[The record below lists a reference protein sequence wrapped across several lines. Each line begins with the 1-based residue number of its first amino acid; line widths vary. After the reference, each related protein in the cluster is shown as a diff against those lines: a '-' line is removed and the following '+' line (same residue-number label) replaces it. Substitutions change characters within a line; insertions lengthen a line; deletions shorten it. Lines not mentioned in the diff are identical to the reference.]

1 MYEYPIQKCPKC
13 IDFCT
18 TKLARRLNVPE
29 LMAFFEKIRLAQAL
43 LYKGQ
48 RKKFATST
56 SKEGVTMPKMTP
68 SEAMAEVLV
77 EEGVNHVSGILGSA
91 YMDLLDLFPAAG
103 IDFISVRHEQTAGHM
118 EDAYSRITGKAGVVI
133 GQNGPGITNYV
144 TAVATA
150 NMAHTPLVVISPS
163 AGSGSVGWDGF
174 QECDTWDIFK
184 PITKASLRVPHPNRA
199 ADVLRTA
206 FRAAYSMRG
215 PVLVDIPRDYF
226 YGELNEEILK
236 PSQYRVAPG
245 GIGNPEMFAHAVEV
259 LKEAKNPVIVS
270 GRGVVDTDCVDT
282 VAKLAELLAAPV
294 ATSYLHND
302 AFPADNPLWCGPIGY
317 MGSHAAMR
325 LMEKADVILAL
336 GCRLSYF
343 GTLPQD
349 GINYFPKTAKIV
361 QIDINPMNIGK
372 THPFTVGICGDAK
385 ACSVELLRKLSEAGI
400 KRDVAPVVNKVR
412 EELAKWQKE
421 IDEIANEPT
430 LEGRMHPRKALEVV
444 SKFIYDNDAIATTD
458 IGNTSSTANS
468 YLRFKHPKR
477 DIATLTFGNTGF
489 AYQAAL
495 GAQLACRDKAVVSIA
510 GDGAWG
516 MSLFEVP
523 TACQFDLPVIATV
536 YNNGAWCA
544 EKKNQVDFYNNRFVG
559 ADIWSKS
566 YAKIAEAMGADGY
579 TVNTQAD
586 LANALETAKKN
597 RRPAVIEIMTDGTRL
612 APPFRRDALAL
623 PTRYLPKYEKLDK
636 KYFPK

>member
-1 MYEYPIQKCPKC
+1 
-13 IDFCT
+13 
-18 TKLARRLNVPE
+18 
-29 LMAFFEKIRLAQAL
+29 
-43 LYKGQ
+43 
-48 RKKFATST
+48 
-56 SKEGVTMPKMTP
+56 MPKMTP

-77 EEGVNHVSGILGSA
+77 QEGVTHVSGILGSA
-91 YMDLLDLFPAAG
+91 YMDLLDLFPTAG
-103 IDFISVRHEQTAGHM
+103 IQFISVRHEQTAGHM
-118 EDAYSRITGKAGVVI
+118 EDAYCRISGKAGVVI
-133 GQNGPGITNYV
+133 GQNGPGITNYA

-150 NMAHTPLVVISPS
+150 NMAHTPMIIISPS
-163 AGSGSVGWDGF
+163 AGSASVGWDGF
-174 QECDTWDIFK
+174 QECDTWNMFK
-184 PITKASLRVPHPNRA
+184 PITRASLRVPHPNRA

-206 FRAAYSMRG
+206 FRTAYALRG

-226 YGELNEEILK
+226 YGELNEEILE

-245 GIGNPEMFAHAVEV
+245 GIGNPEQFRKAVEV
-259 LKEAKNPVIVS
+259 LKNAKRPVIVA
-270 GRGVVDTDCVDT
+270 GQAVVSTNCVET
-282 VAKLAELLAAPV
+282 VKALAEHLAAPV
-294 ATSYLHND
+294 ACSYLHND
-302 AFPADNPLWCGPIGY
+302 AFPADHPLWCGPIGY

-325 LMEKADVILAL
+325 LMEKADVILAV
-336 GCRLSYF
+336 GSRLSHF

-361 QIDINPMNIGK
+361 QIDINPLNLAK
-372 THPFTVGICGDAK
+372 THPITVGLCADA
-385 ACSVELLRKLSEAGI
+385 ADASAELYRQLRDAMPKKDITATANE
-400 KRDVAPVVNKVR
+400 VR
-412 EELAKWQKE
+412 AELDAWHKE
-421 IDEIANEPT
+421 IDAIANEPVA
-430 LEGRMHPRKALEVV
+430 EGRMHPRKALEVV
-444 SKFIYDNDAIATTD
+444 SDFVYENDAIVTTD

-468 YLRFKHPKR
+468 YLRFRNPKR

-495 GAQLACRDKAVVSIA
+495 GAQLACPDKPVVSIA

-523 TACQFDLPVIATV
+523 TACQFNLPVIATV

-566 YAKIAEAMGADGY
+566 YAKIGEAMGADGY
-579 TVNTQAD
+579 TVNSQAD
-586 LANALETAKKN
+586 LKNALETARKN

-636 KYFPK
+636 KYFAK

>member
-1 MYEYPIQKCPKC
+1 
-13 IDFCT
+13 
-18 TKLARRLNVPE
+18 
-29 LMAFFEKIRLAQAL
+29 
-43 LYKGQ
+43 
-48 RKKFATST
+48 
-56 SKEGVTMPKMTP
+56 
-68 SEAMAEVLV
+68 MAEVLV

-623 PTRYLPKYEKLDK
+623 PTRYLPKYEKLDRCIRN
-636 KYFPK
+636 

>member
-1 MYEYPIQKCPKC
+1 
-13 IDFCT
+13 
-18 TKLARRLNVPE
+18 
-29 LMAFFEKIRLAQAL
+29 MAFFEKIRLAQVL

>member
-1 MYEYPIQKCPKC
+1 
-13 IDFCT
+13 
-18 TKLARRLNVPE
+18 
-29 LMAFFEKIRLAQAL
+29 
-43 LYKGQ
+43 
-48 RKKFATST
+48 
-56 SKEGVTMPKMTP
+56 MPKMTP

-77 EEGVNHVSGILGSA
+77 EEGVTHVSGIVGSA

-118 EDAYSRITGKAGVVI
+118 EDAYGRLTGKVGVCI

-144 TAVATA
+144 TAIATA
-150 NMAHTPLVVISPS
+150 NMAHTPLVLISPS
-163 AGSGSVGWDGF
+163 AGSASVGWDGF

-184 PITKASLRVPHPNRA
+184 PITKLSLRVPHPSRA
-199 ADVLRTA
+199 GDVLRTA
-206 FRAAYSMRG
+206 FRAAYALHG
-215 PVLVDIPRDYF
+215 PVLVDVPRDYF
-226 YGELNEEILK
+226 YGEVNEEVLK
-236 PSQYRVAPG
+236 PSQYRVTSG
-245 GIGNPEMFAHAVEV
+245 GIGNPETFEKAVEV
-259 LKEAKNPVIVS
+259 LKGAKNPVIVS
-270 GRGVVDTDCVDT
+270 GRGVVDTNCADL
-282 VAKLAELLAAPV
+282 VAKLAEMLAAPV
-294 ATSYLHND
+294 ACSYLHND
-302 AFPADNPLWCGPIGY
+302 AFPADNPLWAGPIGY

-325 LMEKADVILAL
+325 LMEKADVILAI

-343 GTLPQD
+343 GTIPQD

-361 QIDINPMNIGK
+361 QIDINPMNIAR
-372 THPFTVGICGDAK
+372 THPVAVGICGDAK
-385 ACSVELLRKLSEAGI
+385 ACAAELCRKMQEAGI
-400 KRDVAPVVNKVR
+400 KRDVQATINKVKA
-412 EELAKWQKE
+412 ELDAWHKE
-421 IDEIANEPT
+421 IEAIANEST
-430 LEGRMHPRKALEVV
+430 LEGRMHPRKAVEVV
-444 SKFIYDNDAIATTD
+444 ADFIYNNDAIVTTD

-468 YLRFKHPKR
+468 YLRFKHTKR

-495 GAQLACRDKAVVSIA
+495 GAQLACPDKTVVSIA

-523 TACQFDLPVIATV
+523 TACQFNLPVIATV

-586 LANALETAKKN
+586 LKNALETAAKN
-597 RRPAVIEIMTDGTRL
+597 RRPAVIEVMTDGTRL

-636 KYFPK
+636 KYFAK

>member
-1 MYEYPIQKCPKC
+1 
-13 IDFCT
+13 
-18 TKLARRLNVPE
+18 
-29 LMAFFEKIRLAQAL
+29 
-43 LYKGQ
+43 
-48 RKKFATST
+48 
-56 SKEGVTMPKMTP
+56 MPKMTP

-77 EEGVNHVSGILGSA
+77 QEGVTHVSGILGSA
-91 YMDLLDLFPAAG
+91 YMDLLDLFPTAG
-103 IDFISVRHEQTAGHM
+103 IQFISVRHEQTAGHM
-118 EDAYSRITGKAGVVI
+118 EDAYCRISGKAGVVI
-133 GQNGPGITNYV
+133 GQNGPGITNYA

-150 NMAHTPLVVISPS
+150 NMAHTPMIIISPS
-163 AGSGSVGWDGF
+163 AGSASVGWDGF
-174 QECDTWDIFK
+174 QECDTWNMFK
-184 PITKASLRVPHPNRA
+184 PITRASLRVPHPKRA

-206 FRAAYSMRG
+206 FRAAYALHG

-226 YGELNEEILK
+226 YGELDEEILE

-245 GIGNPEMFAHAVEV
+245 GIGNPEQFSKAVEV
-259 LKEAKNPVIVS
+259 LKGAKRPVIVA
-270 GRGVVDTDCVDT
+270 GQAVVSTNCVET
-282 VAKLAELLAAPV
+282 VKALAEHLAAPV
-294 ATSYLHND
+294 ACSYLHND
-302 AFPADNPLWCGPIGY
+302 AFPADHPLWCGPIGY

-325 LMEKADVILAL
+325 LMEKADVILAV
-336 GCRLSYF
+336 GSRLSYF

-361 QIDINPMNIGK
+361 QIDINPLNLAK
-372 THPFTVGICGDAK
+372 THPITVGLCADAADASAELYRQLREATPKKDITAVANEVK
-385 ACSVELLRKLSEAGI
+385 AELDA
-400 KRDVAPVVNKVR
+400 
-412 EELAKWQKE
+412 WHKE
-421 IDEIANEPT
+421 IEAIANEPVA
-430 LEGRMHPRKALEVV
+430 EGRMHPRKALEVV
-444 SKFIYDNDAIATTD
+444 GDFVYEKDAIVTTD

-468 YLRFKHPKR
+468 YLRFRNPRR

-495 GAQLACRDKAVVSIA
+495 GAQLACPDKPVVSIA

-523 TACQFDLPVIATV
+523 TACQFNLPVIATV

-566 YAKIAEAMGADGY
+566 YAKIGEAMGADGY

-586 LANALETAKKN
+586 LREALETAHKN

>member
-1 MYEYPIQKCPKC
+1 
-13 IDFCT
+13 
-18 TKLARRLNVPE
+18 
-29 LMAFFEKIRLAQAL
+29 
-43 LYKGQ
+43 
-48 RKKFATST
+48 
-56 SKEGVTMPKMTP
+56 MPKMTP

-77 EEGVNHVSGILGSA
+77 QEGVTHVSGILGSA
-91 YMDLLDLFPAAG
+91 YMDLLDLFPTAG
-103 IDFISVRHEQTAGHM
+103 IQFISVRHEQTAGHM
-118 EDAYSRITGKAGVVI
+118 EDAYCRISGKAGVVI
-133 GQNGPGITNYV
+133 GQNGPGITNYA

-150 NMAHTPLVVISPS
+150 NMAHTPMIIISPS
-163 AGSGSVGWDGF
+163 AGSASVGWDGF
-174 QECDTWDIFK
+174 QECDTWNMFK
-184 PITKASLRVPHPNRA
+184 PITRASLRVPHPKRA

-206 FRAAYSMRG
+206 FRAAYALHG

-226 YGELNEEILK
+226 YGELDEEILE

-245 GIGNPEMFAHAVEV
+245 GIGNPEQFSKAVEV
-259 LKEAKNPVIVS
+259 LKGAKRPVIVA
-270 GRGVVDTDCVDT
+270 GQAVVSTNCVET
-282 VAKLAELLAAPV
+282 VKALAEHLAAPV
-294 ATSYLHND
+294 ACSYLHND
-302 AFPADNPLWCGPIGY
+302 AFPADHPLWCGPIGY

-325 LMEKADVILAL
+325 LMEKADVILAV
-336 GCRLSYF
+336 GSRLSYF

-361 QIDINPMNIGK
+361 QIDINPLNLAK
-372 THPFTVGICGDAK
+372 THPITVGLCADA
-385 ACSVELLRKLSEAGI
+385 ADASAELYRQLREATP
-400 KRDVAPVVNKVR
+400 K
-412 EELAKWQKE
+412 KE
-421 IDEIANEPT
+421 ITAVANEVKAELDAWHKEIEAIANEPVA
-430 LEGRMHPRKALEVV
+430 EGRMHPRKALEVV
-444 SKFIYDNDAIATTD
+444 GDFVYEKDAIVTTD

-468 YLRFKHPKR
+468 YLRFRNPRR

-495 GAQLACRDKAVVSIA
+495 GAQLACPDKPVVSIA

-523 TACQFDLPVIATV
+523 TACQFNLPVIATV

-566 YAKIAEAMGADGY
+566 YAKIGEAMGADGY

-586 LANALETAKKN
+586 LREALETAHKN